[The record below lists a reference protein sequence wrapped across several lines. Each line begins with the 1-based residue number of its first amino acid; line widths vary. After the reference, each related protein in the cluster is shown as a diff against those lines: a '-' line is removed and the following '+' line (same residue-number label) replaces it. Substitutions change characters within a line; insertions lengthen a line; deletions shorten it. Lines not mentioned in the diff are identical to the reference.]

1 MFGEGTLVN
10 KDTAAEGL
18 SRRTLFKIAGISAT
32 GYALAVQPLSA
43 ETIHTPDTGLV
54 TRDIEVSRRA
64 DRMPVY
70 LAMPEGS
77 ARRPAV
83 IVIHE
88 IFGQHEHIRDVA
100 RRFAREGFIA
110 AAPELYFR
118 DGGVKHLKDFP
129 AILEVVRNIP
139 DRQLLDDL
147 GALLTH
153 LKGLPQSNGKVG
165 ATGFCWGG
173 GATWLL
179 ALDNP
184 GLDAAVTWYGR
195 LTNWGSGPLHPH
207 NPIDL
212 AERLHAPV
220 LGLYGGQDNG
230 IPVADVNAMRDKLKA
245 LGKTNEMVIY
255 PDAPHAFHAD
265 YRPSYRP
272 EAAKD
277 GWGRCLAW
285 FRKYLS

>member
-1 MFGEGTLVN
+1 MN
-10 KDTAAEGL
+10 KETAAEGID
-18 SRRTLFKIAGISAT
+18 RRAFIKIAGISAT

-43 ETIHTPDTGLV
+43 ETLHTPETGLV
-54 TRDIEVSRRA
+54 TRDIEVARGA
-64 DRMPVY
+64 DRIPVY

-77 ARRPAV
+77 ARRPVV

-118 DGGVKHLKDFP
+118 AGGVKHLKEFP
-129 AILEVVRNIP
+129 EILKVVGNTP
-139 DRQLLDDL
+139 DRQMLDDL
-147 GALLTH
+147 GALLTY
-153 LKGLPQSNGKVG
+153 LKGLPQSSGKVG

-184 GLDAAVTWYGR
+184 QLDAAVAWYGR
-195 LTNWGSGPLHPH
+195 LSSWGSGELHPH
-207 NPIDL
+207 NPMDL
-212 AERLHAPV
+212 AEHLHAPV
-220 LGLYGGQDNG
+220 LGLYGGKDNG
-230 IPVADVNAMRDKLKA
+230 IPVADVYAMRDKLKA

-265 YRPSYRP
+265 YRPSYRS
-272 EAAKD
+272 EAAQD
-277 GWGRCLAW
+277 GWQRCVAW
-285 FRKYLS
+285 LRKYLA